1 LKMREEG
8 RSDNYE
14 LAVKNKQ
21 GEVRWWFVSGAP
33 NYNDRNELIGSIGIH
48 LDITNQKKLEN
59 ELGKAKL
66 QAEEA
71 SRAKETFLANMSHE
85 IRTPLNAIIG
95 MIRELGREDLTP
107 KQNSYVSHSETAARH
122 LLTIVNN
129 ILDMSKIEAGEL
141 VIDTKEFSL
150 VSVIGNVISI
160 LHNRAHEKNLELKYN
175 ISSDIKPALIG
186 DSGRMRQIL
195 INLVGNAIKF
205 TDAGKIELLVHVN
218 QTNQYFQQITFEVKD
233 TGIGMSQEFLHKI
246 FNKFSQEEGSAARRF
261 EGTGLGMTI
270 TREMIHLMGGSCDI
284 QTEKGKGTNIIF
296 TLTLPIGDESKL
308 VDKDSYLLDNSLQN
322 LKILLVED
330 NEMNSFIA
338 RQSLQYFGCKVDTA
352 SNGKI
357 AIEKLKTQ
365 KPDLILMDIQMPEM
379 DGIEATKYIRN
390 KMGITIPIVALTANA
405 FKRDIDLYLSIGM
418 NDYVTKPFEEGVLF
432 NSIANTLNIKT
443 KLPIL
448 SALDE
453 DMNDDNSYLF
463 DLTNIKNLSR
473 GDQSFV
479 KKMIEIFIEHTP
491 TSIQEIKVAYKQ
503 DDFTTISKI
512 AHRMKPSIDN
522 MGIFSLKNPIRELE
536 SNAKMEVIDKNKI
549 SSLIDIIENTL
560 IKVIKELKAYR

>member
-1 LKMREEG
+1 
-8 RSDNYE
+8 
-14 LAVKNKQ
+14 
-21 GEVRWWFVSGAP
+21 
-33 NYNDRNELIGSIGIH
+33 
-48 LDITNQKKLEN
+48 
-59 ELGKAKL
+59 
-66 QAEEA
+66 
-71 SRAKETFLANMSHE
+71 
-85 IRTPLNAIIG
+85 
-95 MIRELGREDLTP
+95 
-107 KQNSYVSHSETAARH
+107 
-122 LLTIVNN
+122 
-129 ILDMSKIEAGEL
+129 
-141 VIDTKEFSL
+141 
-150 VSVIGNVISI
+150 
-160 LHNRAHEKNLELKYN
+160 
-175 ISSDIKPALIG
+175 
-186 DSGRMRQIL
+186 
-195 INLVGNAIKF
+195 
-205 TDAGKIELLVHVN
+205 
-218 QTNQYFQQITFEVKD
+218 
-233 TGIGMSQEFLHKI
+233 
-246 FNKFSQEEGSAARRF
+246 
-261 EGTGLGMTI
+261 
-270 TREMIHLMGGSCDI
+270 
-284 QTEKGKGTNIIF
+284 
-296 TLTLPIGDESKL
+296 
-308 VDKDSYLLDNSLQN
+308 
-322 LKILLVED
+322 
-330 NEMNSFIA
+330 
-338 RQSLQYFGCKVDTA
+338 
-352 SNGKI
+352 
-357 AIEKLKTQ
+357 
-365 KPDLILMDIQMPEM
+365 MPEM

-549 SSLIDIIENTL
+549 ASLIDIIENTL